1 MHDLSSHSPYGIMI
15 FMVHIVQKED
25 LVLRK
30 KAEEVPVKEISS
42 PKIQKVIADMKK
54 ALVPHEDGVAIAAPQ
69 IGVLL
74 RIFVVSGKVFDIEA
88 LKDDDEESA
97 PSKKKRHKD
106 LVFINPHITKTSKQ
120 KVWMTEGCLSV
131 RWLYGDVKRATKT
144 EVRAYDERGKRFT
157 RGASRLLSQ
166 VFQHEID
173 HLDGVLF
180 IDKARHVEEL
190 PPEKHDA

>member
-1 MHDLSSHSPYGIMI
+1 
-15 FMVHIVQKED
+15 MVSIVQKENV
-25 LVLRK
+25 VLRK
-30 KAEEVPVKEISS
+30 KALEIPLKEIPS

-54 ALVPHEDGVAIAAPQ
+54 ALAPHEDGVAIAAPQ

-74 RIFVVSGKVFDIEA
+74 RIFIVSGKVFDIEA
-88 LKDDDEESA
+88 LQDEKDA

-144 EVRAYDERGKRFT
+144 EVRAYDEHGKRFT

-166 VFQHEID
+166 IFQHEID

-190 PPEKHDA
+190 PPEKHANA